1 MTLAQLL
8 QNLLFFGGALAVMG
22 FFGGLFIG
30 RRAVPGRVKP
40 AMALWL
46 ATPFLLV
53 AVFVLSEGDPALS
66 GEAARRNAPFAT
78 LLYSILLGAPFA
90 IGSFAGLKLG
100 QASRGGEGR

>member
-22 FFGGLFIG
+22 FFGGLYIG

-46 ATPFLLV
+46 ITPILLV
-53 AVFVLSEGDPALS
+53 AVVVLSEGDPALS

-78 LLYSILLGAPFA
+78 LLYSILLGTPFA
-90 IGSFAGLKLG
+90 IGSFAGLKFGKVARGRSG
-100 QASRGGEGR
+100 Q